1 MLAENIPIPSSP
13 VPIATIDLMPN
24 SEVVTPSVRQEAKLP
39 ARKTRHQEEQE
50 DGAKP
55 AWALSVSPWV
65 TIAFAVVQIKEL
77 IVMRKTHTHTEVQPL
92 QVTQGIMGNNTRDVI
107 KRVLFMR
114 VLGFV
119 FHAFIRRSEV
129 SV

>member
-1 MLAENIPIPSSP
+1 MAG
-13 VPIATIDLMPN
+13 
-24 SEVVTPSVRQEAKLP
+24 LP
-39 ARKTRHQEEQE
+39 ARKTRHREERE
-50 DGAKP
+50 DGAGP
-55 AWALSVSPWV
+55 AWALGVTPWV
-65 TIAFAVVQIKEL
+65 AFAFAVVQIEEL
-77 IVMRKTHTHTEVQPL
+77 IVMRKTHTRAEVQPL
-92 QVTQGIMGNNTRDVI
+92 QVTRGIMGNNTRDVI